1 MNSAAN
7 WSWDGGTAITVAAS
21 ETIDTIARRYGVPA
35 SVIMQA
41 NNITAPAT
49 LYPGQRLVIPR
60 YEEDFGTAVSEEEP
74 ASAAVAR
81 RNRAYPLSRRW

>member
-1 MNSAAN
+1 VLRKTTSSAN
-7 WSWDGGTAITVAAS
+7 WSWDGGTAITVAAG

-60 YEEDFGTAVSEEEP
+60 YNQSRVATA
-74 ASAAVAR
+74 
-81 RNRAYPLSRRW
+81 PLL